1 MAISV
6 VLTFNSTAYD
16 VSNYVMRH
24 SIEVDEYLFNA
35 DNLRPNTNS
44 AKLRLSRGCP
54 YIDELFAWTGDVA
67 IVITNDGTTVFTG
80 YLTDNYSLKIS
91 SRGASDIELT
101 AEDPG
106 IKKLK
111 TTWAS
116 TGGIVTNFSGKK
128 VCDPA
133 DTANSFVHILAAL
146 AGVTVASTPPTISDL
161 LYFSIRDADTPT
173 YWDILDGVLSEYLH
187 TFYFNA
193 AGKLALFALAGLTGT
208 PSQLVESSSTI
219 LSKEM
224 NGAGIEVNKR
234 LIQYKEVVVSFKEVE
249 TISSI
254 MVYQDATGQAAT
266 DCLIPLT
273 AGSYYP
279 KACDADTY
287 SYVDYKLADGREVL
301 SVGSITEDIT
311 VDSGITYSVTN
322 LGKSAQVRFY
332 NPTGGTLYIRR
343 LRVTGNNVIAKKAD
357 SKCTSI
363 GATGGKKLE
372 ATANYITATGDA
384 KEYANLLRYFYAN
397 SGATY
402 SFRAYHGNLYP
413 SAALYPST
421 TLYPMGDLIVLGE
434 LVRLYDPIWTGL
446 DVNCAIYR
454 KSYIVGKAGAQYG
467 AVGIGTITLSDA
479 VSRYPVQPPM
489 SPPVTPIPEIR
500 NTLKTLTTLS
510 DTVDFTGQ
518 YGIYNGTRY
527 IGTTPTTWTRADAGQ
542 TEAEVQTIAGT
553 YAPRYLGK
561 SNTNPSGAHNGDW
574 YLKNAATYG
583 IYAYTTSWARETT
596 PSTEHIAA
604 AWPDIMTAVN
614 AGEGTVTDY
623 CGSGVN
629 FIDVLGANV
638 AFINKLFAQDIV
650 LGATGYIKSNN
661 YAESGGYATAG
672 VKIDAA
678 TGVVNSYGGKFK
690 SVDVSGTVT
699 ASSGSITGDLSLS
712 GSFLGNN
719 VYVGTSVIE
728 IWSGS
733 SRTSPAV
740 NDTKLVIE
748 KSTSLSRIGFY
759 KCSSAG
765 SWSVATSEITYLS
778 SLGKVSINN
787 CNSITGISYI
797 EQHKNYYSIVQCGST
812 SWVDLFTPVSA
823 TCIYEV
829 VSSFEYYYDGTKYS
843 TVLKIFIFNGA
854 IRSYI
859 SIYDSGDRGYSSIG
873 SVLRYS
879 SGKWQV
885 AQYST
890 GYTSTHTARWIG
902 DTV

>member
-16 VSNYVMRH
+16 ISNYVMRH

-44 AKLRLSRGCP
+44 AKLKLSRGCP
-54 YIDELFAWTGDVA
+54 YIDELFAWTGDVE
-67 IVITNDGTTVFTG
+67 IVISNDGTTVFTG

-133 DTANSFVHILAAL
+133 DTANSFLHILAAL
-146 AGVTVASTPPTISDL
+146 AGVTIAATPPTISDV
-161 LYFSIRDADTPT
+161 LYFSVRDADTPT

-193 AGKLALFALAGLTGT
+193 AGELALFALAGLTGT

-224 NGAGIEVNKR
+224 NGAGIEVQKR
-234 LIQYKEVVVSFKEVE
+234 LVQYKEVVVSFKEVE

-301 SVGSITEDIT
+301 SVGSITKDIT

-322 LGKSAQVRFY
+322 LGKSAQVRFH

-372 ATANYITATGDA
+372 ASASYITATGDA

-500 NTLKTLTTLS
+500 NTLKALTTLS

-527 IGTTPTTWTRADAGQ
+527 IGTTPATWTRADAGQ
-542 TEAEVQTIAGT
+542 TETEVSGVLPRFMGSLATDPSTDNREGDYYYNTTSQKIRAFISSAWADASGKILTDSDVAGLVPT
-553 YAPRYLGK
+553 YTPRYLGK
-561 SNTNPSGAHNGDW
+561 SNTDPSGAHNGDW

-638 AFINKLFAQDIV
+638 AFISKLFAQDIV

-672 VKIDAA
+672 IKIDAA
-678 TGVVNSYGGKFK
+678 TGAVNSKSGKFVSADIKDATITNATVTGKATLSEVVMSGVTAGSNIVK
-690 SVDVSGTVT
+690 SSDATVVQATGPGDYLVKSLQICASGTVT
-699 ASSGSITGDLSLS
+699 TVFELKEGSAQIYVN
-712 GSFLGNN
+712 GSA
-719 VYVGTSVIE
+719 VGTR
-728 IWSGS
+728 
-733 SRTSPAV
+733 RT
-740 NDTKLVIE
+740 N
-748 KSTSLSRIGFY
+748 
-759 KCSSAG
+759 
-765 SWSVATSEITYLS
+765 ATSSFIGYSEDIT
-778 SLGKVSINN
+778 INA
-787 CNSITGISYI
+787 GYYI
-797 EQHKNYYSIVQCGST
+797 QI
-812 SWVDLFTPVSA
+812 
-823 TCIYEV
+823 
-829 VSSFEYYYDGTKYS
+829 YS
-843 TVLKIFIFNGA
+843 TYNSSVRYFRIKINESPGILQF
-854 IRSYI
+854 
-859 SIYDSGDRGYSSIG
+859 
-873 SVLRYS
+873 L
-879 SGKWQV
+879 
-885 AQYST
+885 
-890 GYTSTHTARWIG
+890 
-902 DTV
+902 